1 MGIRFRSSPERSRA
15 ARQIRRI
22 CELNGG
28 PFARP
33 GAIVRVFYVTA
44 ITSSNTSSF
53 NVSASV
59 AIRRHRESG
68 FRLRAGLTPLLAV
81 VLAACAPKSE
91 PRTVLDFMDDGFAR
105 EGVLTRCNHNREE
118 TLNDV
123 ECNNARRA
131 AATIALEAERARAPA
146 LEQRSEAKLAALRDR
161 EGSVATDST
170 DNTSANAGST
180 FGSPVGSVLP
190 SMSASSDEYA
200 ESTEL
205 LGRHAIEIEAEPPSN
220 DLVIA
225 PAIEVPELAV
235 VPRPFRDDAAQR

>member
-1 MGIRFRSSPERSRA
+1 MGIQFRSTSERSRA

-28 PFARP
+28 RFTRR
-33 GAIVRVFYVTA
+33 GAIVRVFYVSA
-44 ITSSNTSSF
+44 ITPSITSSF

-68 FRLRAGLTPLLAV
+68 FRLRVGMMPLLAV

-118 TLNDV
+118 TLDDV

-131 AATIALEAERARAPA
+131 AATIALEAERARAPE
-146 LEQRSEAKLAALRDR
+146 LEQRSEAKLAALRDSGDGT
-161 EGSVATDST
+161 GSAGTA
-170 DNTSANAGST
+170 SASDAPA

-190 SMSASSDEYA
+190 SMFPTPSSDEYA

-205 LGRHAIEIEAEPPSN
+205 LGPRAIEIEAEPPSN

-235 VPRPFRDDAAQR
+235 VPRPFRDEAAQR

>member
-1 MGIRFRSSPERSRA
+1 MGIQFRSTSERSRA

-28 PFARP
+28 RFTRR
-33 GAIVRVFYVTA
+33 GAIVRVFYVSA
-44 ITSSNTSSF
+44 ITPSITSSF

-68 FRLRAGLTPLLAV
+68 FRLRVGMMPLLAV

-105 EGVLTRCNHNREE
+105 EGVLTRCNQNREE
-118 TLNDV
+118 TLDDV

-131 AATIALEAERARAPA
+131 AATIALEAERARAPE
-146 LEQRSEAKLAALRDR
+146 LEQRSEAKLAALRNR
-161 EGSVATDST
+161 EPTGNA
-170 DNTSANAGST
+170 SASDAAA
-180 FGSPVGSVLP
+180 FGTPVGSVLP
-190 SMSASSDEYA
+190 SMSSDDYA
-200 ESTEL
+200 TSTER
-205 LGRHAIEIEAEPPSN
+205 LGPHAIKIEAEPPSN

-225 PAIEVPELAV
+225 PTIDVPELAV
-235 VPRPFRDDAAQR
+235 VPRPFRDETAQR